1 MHSNLNCDF
10 IISSRYACIRFKW
23 SDFSLPS
30 NREHIAERVN
40 KARALFTK
48 IIIMIQDD
56 REQNLTKYVFLYT
69 TQTNLLKKKLF
80 FFILFKIKIK
90 IL

>member
-56 REQNLTKYVFLYT
+56 REQNLTKYVFLIYNSDKST
-69 TQTNLLKKKLF
+69 
-80 FFILFKIKIK
+80 
-90 IL
+90 